1 MVEGSEPAL
10 ETEPAHLLAAVRE
23 FFWPLGDK
31 ARAHASPAA
40 SCLTPSR
47 VARAGEAPRATT
59 WPRKPPCT
67 PARPTLVHSLLRSHA
82 GAR

>member
-1 MVEGSEPAL
+1 MVDGSEPAL

-40 SCLTPSR
+40 SCLTPSH
-47 VARAGEAPRATT
+47 VARNRGATETSMRASKAYPRAF
-59 WPRKPPCT
+59 
-67 PARPTLVHSLLRSHA
+67 PAALARRRSMTSL
-82 GAR
+82 